1 MTELLGYEA
10 VIRTRSRIEYREQGA
25 QKFGSSFR
33 ARYFYRDYEVSATQ
47 RGRPKLIHKGFS
59 YTAHIIYKNDPYKYW
74 HCDQRWK
81 GCKVRGVLVPD
92 GRLSLRGTHNHRP
105 KKQSVLMVLYP
116 ESKDSSEMIV
126 KYSQGDE

>member
-1 MTELLGYEA
+1 MFLFLFFHDLLE
-10 VIRTRSRIEYREQGA
+10 TLSD
-25 QKFGSSFR
+25 
-33 ARYFYRDYEVSATQ
+33 FYRDYEVSATQ